1 MKKPDENNKL
11 EYKIGGKINI
21 DLPTYCFAETNKAKD
36 ATEKKENNNWIY
48 KRKLKNGHYVIKQNF

>member
-36 ATEKKENNNWIY
+36 ATEKKENNN
-48 KRKLKNGHYVIKQNF
+48 